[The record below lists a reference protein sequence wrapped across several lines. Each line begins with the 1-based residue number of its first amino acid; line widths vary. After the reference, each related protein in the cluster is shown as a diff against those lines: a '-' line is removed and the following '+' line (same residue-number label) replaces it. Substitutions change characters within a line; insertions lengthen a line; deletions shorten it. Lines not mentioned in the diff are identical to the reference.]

1 MILAQVSKI
10 NTDSGQS
17 LLPPLRNLR
26 IISGLGILLECYTFL
41 RDKRAGRVSV
51 EVMVTLSQVAGWNM
65 KS

>member
-26 IISGLGILLECYTFL
+26 MIFGLGILLECYTFL
-41 RDKRAGRVSV
+41 RDTPAGRVSV
-51 EVMVTLSQVAGWNM
+51 
-65 KS
+65 